1 LRSSEEGFAEE
12 GTMKALRFALSVLS
26 VLVALVVS
34 SGSMLSAA
42 DSSISGKWV
51 QKVKASQP
59 QVGMEFQAA
68 GATLTGTV
76 RVADIPP
83 MAIRD
88 GRIDGD
94 RVTFKA
100 MIREGDDEYPLIFS
114 GRRSGNRI
122 AFKCEV
128 ETNVPGEK
136 TQLGAACIQSVTVT
150 RVR

>member
-1 LRSSEEGFAEE
+1 
-12 GTMKALRFALSVLS
+12 MKALRIALIAPIVLS
-26 VLVALVVS
+26 
-34 SGSMLSAA
+34 GSLLAA
-42 DSSISGKWV
+42 SNTPISGKWV
-51 QKVKASQP
+51 QAGKSQP
-59 QVGMEFQAA
+59 QVGMEFHAD

-76 RVADIPP
+76 RLADAPP
-83 MAIRD
+83 IAISN
-88 GRIDGD
+88 GRVEGD

-100 MIREGDDEYPLIFS
+100 MIREGDDEYPLMFS
-114 GRRSGNRI
+114 GRRSGNNRI